1 MDENWAIL
9 NHSTDENGHKF
20 KIIPMPAPEALYE
33 MMGSGDST
41 YDYISQLKF
50 EDGTTFVP
58 GQKVKGIMAASYM
71 NYLVTNDVVLLPKY
85 WKPGRSL
92 KIKLKDEQARLA
104 LQQAFP
110 ERQIIQIDPE
120 NVNVGGGGMHCITHD
135 QPK

>member
-1 MDENWAIL
+1 
-9 NHSTDENGHKF
+9 
-20 KIIPMPAPEALYE
+20 